1 MDYLNKILLIVMCWI
16 SIDANAQFINIDDQ
30 KTPEQLIKD
39 DLINNSCITIGTAS
53 GSGNPET
60 GGSNSF
66 ASFNSGIS
74 NFPFKN
80 GIVLSTS
87 PSKNA
92 MGPFL
97 IENSLGDDNSNWDG
111 DDDLHRALGITESS
125 QATILE
131 FDFVPLANSLSFN
144 YIFASNEYL
153 AYFPCI
159 YSDGFAFLIKK
170 AGSSEEYKNLAILP
184 NTNLPVLATSVHP
197 KIEDVRINN
206 NTYVGC
212 EAINEMYFKGYNNRT
227 SPINYAGQT
236 VVMNAKADVVPGE
249 TYHLK
254 LVIADDKTGVYNSAV
269 FIESGSF
276 VSKVDFGEKRTFA
289 TNNPACFGESILL
302 DTKLDASYLYKWFKD
317 GNLISGA
324 SSNTYSATSTGV
336 YTVEV
341 NVAGNTCLLTGEM
354 KVEFADDI
362 LSSNTS
368 LVQCD
373 DDADGFTAYN
383 LTKVDDII
391 KNNVS
396 DVINS
401 GYYESL
407 ADATSKTNA
416 ISIPEN
422 YTNKTANQIVYAR
435 IESKYGCFKVVEVT
449 LQISNNT
456 ISNIQPVAVCDA
468 DDNQDGL
475 YQFDLNLEVSP
486 KITLGLP
493 NGLAVNYYL
502 NADDALSETN
512 VLTNTFKNTIPFTQV
527 IYARFVNGM
536 DCYGIMPITLIINTF
551 DPLDFED
558 QTEILCENSQINLAV
573 SSGFDSYLWNTGDT
587 NNSISVNS
595 AGDYLVTVKD
605 ANGCEKTKTF
615 KVILSEPATITGVV
629 VKDFLGS
636 ENTVSIEYTG
646 VGNYEFSL
654 DGNIFQ
660 NESVFTSVKPGIY
673 NALSRDKNNCG
684 VSNSFLFYV
693 LDYPRFFTPNGD
705 GYNDVWMIKN
715 LNLFASFELS
725 IFDRYGKL
733 LKQINQNN
741 SVWNGLYNA
750 QILPADDYWFT
761 LIYDEGRKINGNFS
775 LKR

>member
-1 MDYLNKILLIVMCWI
+1 
-16 SIDANAQFINIDDQ
+16 
-30 KTPEQLIKD
+30 
-39 DLINNSCITIGTAS
+39 
-53 GSGNPET
+53 
-60 GGSNSF
+60 
-66 ASFNSGIS
+66 
-74 NFPFKN
+74 
-80 GIVLSTS
+80 
-87 PSKNA
+87 
-92 MGPFL
+92 
-97 IENSLGDDNSNWDG
+97 
-111 DDDLHRALGITESS
+111 
-125 QATILE
+125 
-131 FDFVPLANSLSFN
+131 
-144 YIFASNEYL
+144 
-153 AYFPCI
+153 
-159 YSDGFAFLIKK
+159 
-170 AGSSEEYKNLAILP
+170 
-184 NTNLPVLATSVHP
+184 
-197 KIEDVRINN
+197 
-206 NTYVGC
+206 
-212 EAINEMYFKGYNNRT
+212 
-227 SPINYAGQT
+227 
-236 VVMNAKADVVPGE
+236 MNAKADVVPGE

-341 NVAGNTCLLTGEM
+341 NVAGNTCLLTGEL

-512 VLTNTFKNTIPFTQV
+512 VITNTFKNTIPFTQV

>member
-1 MDYLNKILLIVMCWI
+1 LI
-16 SIDANAQFINIDDQ
+16 D
-30 KTPEQLIKD
+30 
-39 DLINNSCITIGTAS
+39 
-53 GSGNPET
+53 
-60 GGSNSF
+60 
-66 ASFNSGIS
+66 
-74 NFPFKN
+74 
-80 GIVLSTS
+80 
-87 PSKNA
+87 
-92 MGPFL
+92 
-97 IENSLGDDNSNWDG
+97 NSLGDDNSNWDG
-111 DDDLHRALGITESS
+111 DDDLHHALGITESS

-170 AGSSEEYKNLAILP
+170 AGSDEEYKNLAILP

-197 KIEDVRINN
+197 KINDVRINN
-206 NTYVGC
+206 VTYSGC
-212 EAINEMYFKGYNNRT
+212 EANNEMYFNGYNNIT

>member
-1 MDYLNKILLIVMCWI
+1 
-16 SIDANAQFINIDDQ
+16 
-30 KTPEQLIKD
+30 
-39 DLINNSCITIGTAS
+39 
-53 GSGNPET
+53 
-60 GGSNSF
+60 
-66 ASFNSGIS
+66 
-74 NFPFKN
+74 
-80 GIVLSTS
+80 
-87 PSKNA
+87 

-170 AGSSEEYKNLAILP
+170 AGSDEEYKNLAILP

-197 KIEDVRINN
+197 KINDVRINN
-206 NTYVGC
+206 VTYSGC
-212 EAINEMYFKGYNNRT
+212 EANNEMYFNGYNNIT